1 MPTSIKFYGRWLK
14 IVYRKISHARKLA
27 QLFKFL
33 VFWFFVSD
41 SASTI
46 LKVAVLFAQ
55 NEVHVSSEK
64 TLIGALLDLF
74 CAVPGM
80 LFWHF
85 IQKRFKLTTR
95 TLTFGLTILTGA
107 VPIYV
112 LVGLSPL
119 PGG

>member
-1 MPTSIKFYGRWLK
+1 
-14 IVYRKISHARKLA
+14 VYKKVRQAKQLS
-27 QLFKFL
+27 QLFSL
-33 VFWFFVSD
+33 LIFWFFVSD

-55 NEVHVSSEK
+55 NDVHVSSEK
-64 TLIGALLDLF
+64 TLIGAVLDLF

-85 IQKRFKLTTR
+85 LQKRFKLKPK
-95 TLTFGLTILTGA
+95 TLIFGLTILTGA

-112 LVGLSPL
+112 LGGLSPL